1 VLGYPVNVA
10 LRSQF
15 VTLRSQLAAITLAA
29 IAAVWFW
36 ALSPMTSMLYIHP
49 SGWTDADLVRHLWH
63 FRLVQPEWVSSP
75 PQYDYLRWVQA
86 ETLARLGV
94 VLLGWLGSAAWL
106 IGRHLRGRSVGL
118 PNKAAPLT
126 RRPRFTLLARLKSPC
141 FIHAHRLL
149 LAAVDE
155 PRRSPGKSKSST
167 VWR

>member
-1 VLGYPVNVA
+1 MLGYSVNVT

-36 ALSPMTSMLYIHP
+36 ALAPMTSILYIHP

-75 PQYDYLRWVQA
+75 PQYDYLRWMQA

-106 IGRHLRGRSVGL
+106 IRGHLRGRSVGL
-118 PNKAAPLT
+118 PNKAAPPN
-126 RRPRFTLLARLKSPC
+126 RRPRFTLLARLK
-141 FIHAHRLL
+141 FVRRIRAHRLL
-149 LAAVDE
+149 PAAVGE
-155 PRRSPGKSKSST
+155 PRRSAEHAAPH
-167 VWR
+167 R